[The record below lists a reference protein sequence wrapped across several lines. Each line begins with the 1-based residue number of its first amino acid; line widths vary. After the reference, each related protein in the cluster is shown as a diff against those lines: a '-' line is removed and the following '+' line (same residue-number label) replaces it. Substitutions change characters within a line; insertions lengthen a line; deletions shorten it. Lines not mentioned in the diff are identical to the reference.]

1 MNANRV
7 LPRIAM
13 GLCLGVAA
21 SIAMA
26 EAGLNASSQTKVN
39 NAKAKAWSSGSIK
52 TDPNMQKSQ
61 VNIGSKRGGGC
72 SDVNVGTAQAGQ
84 KAPKEIVVATKEVI
98 NICK

>member
-1 MNANRV
+1 MNANKSI
-7 LPRIAM
+7 LRI
-13 GLCLGVAA
+13 GFGVCVAFAA
-21 SIAMA
+21 SLAVA
-26 EAGLNASSQTKVN
+26 QGLNASSQTKVN
-39 NAKAKAWSSGSIK
+39 NAKAKAWSSNTIK

-72 SDVNVGTAQAGQ
+72 SDVNVGTASAGG